1 MSAEQTSS
9 AFAPSLRDIAPEDHS
24 ARAVEEHPSHLFT
37 LVRGSDGFGT
47 EWGGQDSNPRHE
59 G

>member
-1 MSAEQTSS
+1 MEQSSS
-9 AFAPSLRDIAPEDHS
+9 AFAAAFGDVASKGHAPWTL
-24 ARAVEEHPSHLFT
+24 EEHPSHDVT
-37 LVRGSDGFGT
+37 LVRGSDVIAT